1 LRSVP
6 GRAWL
11 ANVSLLAGELWHD
24 GLRNRPGIGPAM
36 LDRTLSFRTND
47 IVLTADLAVAGA
59 VFYFLRVSV
68 GYGYDKKHGFNRDE
82 SSVAA
87 RHGGRV

>member
-1 LRSVP
+1 
-6 GRAWL
+6 
-11 ANVSLLAGELWHD
+11 
-24 GLRNRPGIGPAM
+24 M

-87 RHGGRV
+87 RGTTVFFTLPEGGVG